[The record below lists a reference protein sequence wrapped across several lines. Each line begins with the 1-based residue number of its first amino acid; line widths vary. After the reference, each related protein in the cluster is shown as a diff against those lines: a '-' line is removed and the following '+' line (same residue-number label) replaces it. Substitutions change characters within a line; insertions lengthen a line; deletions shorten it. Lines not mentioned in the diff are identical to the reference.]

1 MKRYPNLTGII
12 VFKERN
18 VSTEEQKPGQK
29 QWDYVDKSEQEEQ
42 VLKDQQPKE
51 TETDFFEGDE
61 AAAFAAMD
69 KVELI
74 KELLKAKKEAAN
86 NWDQFVR
93 AKAETNNIIQSAEK
107 EKQNIR
113 NYALKSFVQGL
124 ISVIDNFERSVDV
137 LVSDPSNIHAI
148 KEGIELTHKDFL
160 STLEKFGV
168 EMLNPKGD
176 RFNPEFHEAISMQA
190 SPGVDAN
197 VVIQVLQKGCLLNGR
212 LVRPAMVVVSS
223 A

>member
-1 MKRYPNLTGII
+1 M
-12 VFKERN
+12 
-18 VSTEEQKPGQK
+18 STENPK

-42 VLKDQQPKE
+42 ALKDQQPKE
-51 TETDFFEGDE
+51 TETDFFDGDE

-69 KVELI
+69 KAELV
-74 KELLKAKKEAAN
+74 KELLKAKKESSSH
-86 NWDQFVR
+86 WEQFVR
-93 AKAETNNIIQSAEK
+93 AKAETSNVIHSAEK

-113 NYALKSFVQGL
+113 NFTLKSFVQSL
-124 ISVIDNFERSVDV
+124 ISVIDNFERSVNV
-137 LVSDPSNIHAI
+137 LVTDPGNLNSI

-168 EMLNPKGD
+168 EMLNPAGE

-190 SPGVDAN
+190 SPGIEAN
-197 VVIQVLQKGCLLNGR
+197 VVLQVLQKGCLLNGR
-212 LVRPAMVVVSS
+212 LVRPAMVIVSS